1 MGLTG
6 VSREARTSAAT
17 PSTLGAGSREARM
30 SAVEEEEGAE
40 VVVAVVVR
48 GLVQGEESREI
59 RQEVLTSGRG
69 LLRLRVSLSPP
80 TAMKVALD
88 LSGSCLL
95 GDSSAD

>member
-48 GLVQGEESREI
+48 GLHGEESREI